1 MRNINIWNGTPLGY
15 NKEYD
20 DVNLGLPRLD
30 EFAINDGKKHP
41 CILII
46 PGGGYDHLSD
56 HEGEN
61 VAIELNKLG
70 ISAFVLYYRI
80 APYRHPIYLYDIK
93 RTMRYIRYNA
103 EKYGIY
109 EDKIGIMGFSA
120 GGHLACICA
129 ENVNKFEYEP
139 IDDIDKVSSRPDI
152 LCLCYPL
159 YLKK

>member
-41 CILII
+41 CVLII

-80 APYRHPIYLYDIK
+80 APYRHPIFM
-93 RTMRYIRYNA
+93 RT
-103 EKYGIY
+103 K
-109 EDKIGIMGFSA
+109 
-120 GGHLACICA
+120 
-129 ENVNKFEYEP
+129 
-139 IDDIDKVSSRPDI
+139 
-152 LCLCYPL
+152 
-159 YLKK
+159 

>member
-80 APYRHPIYLYDIK
+80 APYRHPIYLYGTPPATISL
-93 RTMRYIRYNA
+93 
-103 EKYGIY
+103 
-109 EDKIGIMGFSA
+109 FSTTYR
-120 GGHLACICA
+120 LTP
-129 ENVNKFEYEP
+129 FT
-139 IDDIDKVSSRPDI
+139 RPTFT
-152 LCLCYPL
+152 LLL
-159 YLKK
+159 H

>member
-61 VAIELNKLG
+61 VIVPQLG
-70 ISAFVLYYRI
+70 IIMHLCFFTIIYSKFQSNLGSPKFTSSYSLLYPKGIHFPYIDI
-80 APYRHPIYLYDIK
+80 A
-93 RTMRYIRYNA
+93 
-103 EKYGIY
+103 
-109 EDKIGIMGFSA
+109 S
-120 GGHLACICA
+120 
-129 ENVNKFEYEP
+129 
-139 IDDIDKVSSRPDI
+139 
-152 LCLCYPL
+152 
-159 YLKK
+159 

>member
-1 MRNINIWNGTPLGY
+1 MM
-15 NKEYD
+15 
-20 DVNLGLPRLD
+20 V
-30 EFAINDGKKHP
+30 KKHP

-109 EDKIGIMGFSA
+109 EDKIGIMGFQ
-120 GGHLACICA
+120 LA
-129 ENVNKFEYEP
+129 
-139 IDDIDKVSSRPDI
+139 DIWLVFV
-152 LCLCYPL
+152 
-159 YLKK
+159 LKMLINSNMNLLMI

>member
-109 EDKIGIMGFSA
+109 EDKIGIMGF
-120 GGHLACICA
+120 
-129 ENVNKFEYEP
+129 
-139 IDDIDKVSSRPDI
+139 
-152 LCLCYPL
+152 
-159 YLKK
+159 